1 VRYLRLG
8 AWAVFLLDLVV
19 LLQLLYNLMILR
31 DDPEAQAAMRGLL
44 TLLGPMLAGT
54 GVLLIV
60 STWLRSC
67 AGLWIALG
75 LGAIPLSLAI
85 NTVIEGFW
93 RGAAPPP

>member
-1 VRYLRLG
+1 LRLA

-60 STWLRSC
+60 STWLRSRT
-67 AGLWIALG
+67 GLWIALG
-75 LGAIPLSLAI
+75 LGAIPLSFAI
-85 NTVIEGFW
+85 NTVVEGFW